1 MKVTAS
7 LAAFAVGLLAVFGA
21 AFGIGRAVGP
31 IGDQEPAPGK
41 VTTTMPGGMDM
52 DHGSTP

>member
-1 MKVTAS
+1 MRVAAT
-7 LAAFAVGLLAVFGA
+7 LAGFAVGLVAVFGA

-31 IGDQEPAPGK
+31 IGDDRPTPGS
-41 VTTTMPGGMDM
+41 VSTTMPGGMDM